1 MRIFAYFLLVCLVSF
16 WLTILWGAANL
27 PTPNDEAPA
36 RTWSK
41 RPVCITNGHP
51 KFCKSK

>member
-1 MRIFAYFLLVCLVSF
+1 MRVFVYILLTCLMSF

-27 PTPNDEAPA
+27 PAPSDEGAVHV
-36 RTWSK
+36 WSK
-41 RPVCITNGHP
+41 RPVCINNGHP